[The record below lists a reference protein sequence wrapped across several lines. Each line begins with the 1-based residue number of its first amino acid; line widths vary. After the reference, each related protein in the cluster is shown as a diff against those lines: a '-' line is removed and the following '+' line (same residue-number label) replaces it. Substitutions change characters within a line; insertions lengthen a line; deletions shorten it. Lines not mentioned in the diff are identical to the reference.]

1 MKIVITGASGYIGS
15 RLCLYLAGKGHE
27 ITAVCSSKIPQKEGW
42 TDLISNFITGDI
54 REETTL
60 KSIANVHAEA
70 IIHLISLDHHD
81 SEKAP
86 NVVSEV
92 NVQPTWNLL
101 NVCLDEYPVKKFIY
115 FSTIHVYG
123 KNQGG
128 LVLENQKVSPF
139 NAYGLT
145 HALSEEIC
153 NYYHRKTDTD
163 CFNIRLSNSYGEP
176 VFYNAKCWDLIVNDL
191 SKSAYLEKKIVL
203 KGDGEAIRDFIHFSD
218 ICEGVL
224 SLIDKEMTIENE
236 NIFHFSSSKS
246 IRMLDVAIEVKDV
259 YRKKYGM
266 DIPIFINSTEEWILE
281 KTKPKTNNSI
291 SNSLAKKHSIEFVKE
306 LKEGIENIFTYLETK
321 PWQK

>member
-15 RLCLYLAGKGHE
+15 RLCLYLAEKGHE

-42 TDLISNFITGDI
+42 TDLISDFITGDI

-86 NVVSEV
+86 NFVSEV

-101 NVCLDEYPVKKFIY
+101 NVCLDEHPVKKFIY

-123 KNQGG
+123 KNQDG

-163 CFNIRLSNSYGEP
+163 CLNIRLSNSYGEP

-191 SKSAYLEKKIVL
+191 AKSAYLDKKIIL
-203 KGDGEAIRDFIHFSD
+203 KGDGKAIRDFIHFSD
-218 ICEGVL
+218 ICDGVA
-224 SLIDKEMTIENE
+224 SLIEGEINIGDENT
-236 NIFHFSSSKS
+236 FHFSSSKS
-246 IRMLDVAIEVKDV
+246 VRMLDVAIEVKEV
-259 YRKKYGM
+259 YRKKYGVE
-266 DIPIFINSTEEWILE
+266 IPIFINSTEEWVSE
-281 KTKPKTNNSI
+281 KSIHMGNNSI

-306 LKEGIENIFTYLETK
+306 LKEGVENIFTYLETE

>member
-15 RLCLYLAGKGHE
+15 RLCLFLAGKGHD
-27 ITAVCSSKIPQKEGW
+27 ITAVCSSEIPKKKGW
-42 TDLISNFITGDI
+42 TDLISNFIIGDI
-54 REETTL
+54 REEITL

-81 SEKAP
+81 SEKKP
-86 NVVSEV
+86 NFVSKV

-101 NVCLDEYPVKKFIY
+101 NLCLDVSPVKKFIY

-123 KNQGG
+123 KSQGG

-153 NYYHRKTDTD
+153 NYYNRKTDTD
-163 CFNIRLSNSYGEP
+163 CVNIRLSNSYGEP

-191 SKSAYLEKKIVL
+191 SRSAFLDKKIVL
-203 KGDGEAIRDFIHFSD
+203 KGDGKAIRDFIHFSD
-218 ICEGVL
+218 ICKGVE
-224 SLIDKEMTIENE
+224 SLIEDESIIGDE

-246 IRMLDVAIEVKDV
+246 TSMLDVAIEVKKV
-259 YRKKYGM
+259 YYQMYGVE
-266 DIPIFINSTEEWILE
+266 IPIYINSVQKWISE
-281 KTKPKTNNSI
+281 KTIQNTNNSI
-291 SNSLAKKHSIEFVKE
+291 SNNLSKKHNIEFVKE
-306 LKEGIENIFTYLETK
+306 LKDGIKDVFTYLEMQ
-321 PWQK
+321 PWKK

>member
-153 NYYHRKTDTD
+153 NYYPV
-163 CFNIRLSNSYGEP
+163 SYTHLTLP
-176 VFYNAKCWDLIVNDL
+176 TN
-191 SKSAYLEKKIVL
+191 
-203 KGDGEAIRDFIHFSD
+203 R
-218 ICEGVL
+218 
-224 SLIDKEMTIENE
+224 
-236 NIFHFSSSKS
+236 
-246 IRMLDVAIEVKDV
+246 EV
-259 YRKKYGM
+259 
-266 DIPIFINSTEEWILE
+266 
-281 KTKPKTNNSI
+281 
-291 SNSLAKKHSIEFVKE
+291 
-306 LKEGIENIFTYLETK
+306 
-321 PWQK
+321 